1 MRSRV
6 ESRVTEKSITLSLE
20 MMDAS
25 VDMHLQG
32 PGPEQRGDG
41 ASDSTDVPVV
51 SYYFARGCS

>member
-1 MRSRV
+1 
-6 ESRVTEKSITLSLE
+6 

-41 ASDSTDVPVV
+41 DGASDSMDVPVV
-51 SYYFARGCS
+51 SYFSPVGVIRKHRVYS